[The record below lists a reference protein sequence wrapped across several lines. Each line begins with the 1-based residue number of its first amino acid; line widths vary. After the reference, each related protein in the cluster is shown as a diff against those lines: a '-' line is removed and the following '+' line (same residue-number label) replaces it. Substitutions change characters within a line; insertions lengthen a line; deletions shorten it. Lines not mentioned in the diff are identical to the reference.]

1 MIKPKYTYKYR
12 LRGEVE
18 VHTHVYGSENAPLPC
33 YRDSVVIKDY
43 PHDADEL
50 LKMIEKMQIVLH
62 KRFMRFIG
70 AE

>member
-12 LRGEVE
+12 PGHVVE

-33 YRDSVVIKDY
+33 YRDSTVIKDY
-43 PHDADEL
+43 ADDMDEFL
-50 LKMIEKMQIVLH
+50 EMIEKMQIVLH